1 MERSVKCYLSCG
13 FLPQI
18 SSPCVSSLIPSC
30 QMQLGTYPTAR
41 KEPRAT
47 KSRCEGLLGFPTLA
61 CHHRPPLPHCPVRR
75 TEQTE
80 RGYASQ
86 YSPPDLPK
94 TSLCNLAV
102 VRMPFNI
109 YTEIVLRSSNAFYD
123 YTPLTFSH

>member
-1 MERSVKCYLSCG
+1 MERSVTCYLSCG
-13 FLPQI
+13 FVPQI

-30 QMQLGTYPTAR
+30 QMQLGTYPTAK
-41 KEPRAT
+41 KELRAT

-61 CHHRPPLPHCPVRR
+61 YHHPHHCPVKR
-75 TEQTE
+75 TEQTK

-86 YSPPDLPK
+86 YSPLDLPK